1 MAVTIFKPTS
11 PGTRGMTKLK
21 RDSLC
26 KDVKPTKSL
35 LEKLSKTAGRN
46 NNGRITTRHK
56 GGGAR
61 RAYRIIDFKRNKFG
75 IPGSVRSIEYDPNR
89 NVDIALI
96 VYADGEKRYILRP
109 NGLNVGDEI
118 LSSPEAEIQTGN
130 ALPLKNIPLG
140 TYIHNIELVAG
151 KGGQMARAAG
161 CSAQLVAKDGNYV
174 TLRLPSSEM
183 RMVRQECM
191 ATIGTL
197 GNADIQNVKL
207 GKAGRKRWMGIRPTV
222 RGSVMNPV
230 DHPHGGGE
238 GKAPIGRKSP
248 VTPWGKPTLGYKT
261 RNKKKLSSKLIVRR
275 RTK

>member
-26 KDVKPTKSL
+26 RGVKPTKSL

-96 VYADGEKRYILRP
+96 VYVDGEKRYILRP

-118 LSSPEAEIQTGN
+118 LSSPDAEIQTGN
-130 ALPLKNIPLG
+130 AMPLKNIPLG